1 MVTIEKEARLCTAA
15 NVFYATPENQR
26 AVADGLIEAT
36 VTMRPQPDFISAKI
50 PARAGGFLPTSGWAT
65 PLLNVSLPE
74 ATPSAKELYG
84 DL

>member
-1 MVTIEKEARLCTAA
+1 MVTIEKEACLCTPA
-15 NVFYATPENQR
+15 NVFHMTPENQR

-36 VTMRPQPDFISAKI
+36 ETMRPQPGFISANV
-50 PARAGGFLPTSGWAT
+50 PARVVGLLPTSGRAT